1 MITADP
7 KQPVLRP
14 PLFTQLHAPR
24 VGILLALAICAYL
37 PVLRLPF
44 IQDDYVLIP
53 LARMYAA
60 QNWIPLWH
68 DVDFRTRA
76 VYMFL
81 TAALDRT
88 LGFAPQPFYAVNIL
102 LHALCVLLV
111 YAAGVWIELGATTAF
126 WAACF
131 FAIHEGHQE
140 AIMWVSSSSELL
152 VFLFG
157 MTAWICWVK
166 WLRQGNWRWYPAALM
181 VFVLALGSKESAWV
195 FPALMLIPVLADR
208 RNRPRALKGILP
220 FFALAAMY
228 VGSIWITR
236 VAKPGYSDIRFSLS
250 SPWPIV
256 IVRSFWRLIFI
267 WGLVAA
273 AILLWID
280 GKQGRRTMWIASLW
294 MVLGILPYSFL
305 SYMLQI
311 PSRATYI
318 ASAGLALLVGAAAA
332 KLIEDRR
339 RTLFVILSAVVLIV
353 NLEILWVKKM
363 AQFRERAEP
372 SELLKQAAAQSSG
385 PVTIECT
392 PMAPIVTQLVLE
404 QAGKQAVFSPQ
415 ARQDDHCF
423 IVQYTT
429 AAGSLVRINQRVATQ
444 RHGMF
449 Y

>member
-1 MITADP
+1 M
-7 KQPVLRP
+7 
-14 PLFTQLHAPR
+14 PR
-24 VGILLALAICAYL
+24 NARRIVILLALAICAYL
-37 PVLRLPF
+37 PVFRLPF
-44 IQDDYVLIP
+44 ILDDYVLIP
-53 LARMYAA
+53 VARMYAA

-76 VYMFL
+76 IYMFL

-88 LGFAPQPFYAVNIL
+88 FGFSPQPFYAVNIL
-102 LHALCVLLV
+102 LHAICVLLV
-111 YAAGVWIELGATTAF
+111 YAAGVWIELGVSGAF

-131 FAIHEGHQE
+131 FAIQEGHQE
-140 AIMWVSSSSELL
+140 AVMWVSASSELL

-166 WLRQGNWRWYPAALM
+166 WLQQGNWRWYPAALAA
-181 VFVLALGSKESAWV
+181 FLLALASKESAWM
-195 FPALMLIPVLADR
+195 FPMLMLIPVLADR
-208 RNRPRALKGILP
+208 RNLRRALQGILP
-220 FFALAAMY
+220 FFVLAAVY
-228 VGSIWITR
+228 VGWIWVSR

-256 IVRSFWRLIFI
+256 ILRSFWRLVFV

-273 AILLWID
+273 AVLLWIG
-280 GKQGRRTMWIASLW
+280 GKPGRHKIWIASLW

-311 PSRATYI
+311 PSRATYV
-318 ASAGLALLVGAAAA
+318 ASAGLSLLVGAAAA
-332 KLIEDRR
+332 RLLEDRR
-339 RTLFVILSAVVLIV
+339 RTLLVILSTIVLIV

-363 AQFRERAEP
+363 AQFQERAEP
-372 SELLKQAAAQSSG
+372 SELLKQAAAQASG

-392 PMAPIVTQLVLE
+392 PLAPIVTQLVIE

-423 IVQYTT
+423 IVQYQTV
-429 AAGSLVRINQRVATQ
+429 AGSLVRVNQRLATQ
-444 RHGMF
+444 EHGTF